1 MLILGIETSCDETAA
16 SLLEAKNGKFKVL
29 SNIVFSQV
37 KIHQKYKGIVPE
49 VAARAHLEKILPVI
63 SAAFGEE
70 FRFLKSENLKKKIKK
85 IDLIAVTAGP
95 GLITSLLIGVEAAK
109 TLSYLF
115 KKPLIPVNH
124 LEGHIYANFIGENS
138 KCQIPNSKLF
148 PAVCLIVSGGHTE
161 LILMENHG
169 QYEKLGETRDDAA
182 GECFDKVAKLLN
194 LGYPGGPLIEKIAKT
209 MDYRKMPSLKLPR
222 PMIKT
227 QDYDFSFSGLKT
239 AVLNV
244 LKNREFI
251 LRGTKKQISEKL
263 KRMTQEKRSEKKKFV
278 REIAFE
284 TQEAIVEVLA
294 TKTNRVLKE
303 FKAKSIIL
311 AGGVAAN
318 SRLRERL
325 KEEARKLKKL
335 FFVPPI
341 NLCLDNAAMIA
352 AAGYFRYQPLNKTQ
366 KNKLLFNWQ
375 KIESNPNAEITKSF

>member
-16 SLLEAKNGKFKVL
+16 SLIKAENGKFKIL
-29 SNIVFSQV
+29 SNAVFSQV

-49 VAARAHLEKILPVI
+49 VAARAHLEKILSVI

-70 FRFLKSENLKKKIKK
+70 FRFLKSKNLNKKLKKV
-85 IDLIAVTAGP
+85 DLIAVTAGP

-124 LEGHIYANFIGENS
+124 LEGHLYANWLLGQQMKEEKI
-138 KCQIPNSKLF
+138 F

-161 LILMENHG
+161 LILMQNHG